1 MKNFHLVP
9 LLTLAFVFP
18 LAAQLKPPVP
28 PGTPPADALKALKAE
43 EVKPAPPVTLDT
55 PAVWAQD
62 HSDLKADPK
71 ITFGKLDNGVRY
83 AILPHAEPPKRVS
96 LRIYIDAGSL
106 MEEDNQQGLA
116 HFLEHMAFNGTTHY
130 PSDEM
135 VEFFQRLGMAFGAD
149 TNAHT
154 GFKETVYKLELP
166 EAGEALMDKGMLFF
180 SDVAGSMLLAE
191 KELEKE
197 RGVILSEKLAR
208 DNVDYRTMI
217 EGFKFTLPD
226 SLIPRR
232 LPIGTEEVIKSAPH
246 ARFEE
251 FYKKWYTPDRMAVV
265 VVGDVDPALVKKVIT
280 ARFSELKAPAKPAAD
295 PDLGPVTAAKG
306 IEARLLTEK
315 EAGQVTLSIDSSHA
329 SRKRPDIAAT
339 RREDLVRGLA
349 DAIVNRR
356 FEILA
361 KKPGAPFLAAQ
372 AGYDDWMRYV
382 ESSTLQI
389 GSKPENWDKAL
400 AVGEQEIR
408 RAVKYGFTAAE
419 LAEMKANILTGYE
432 NAARGAA
439 TRKSRELA
447 DRLVKFI
454 ADHNVFTTPED
465 DLALVKKHLES
476 ITAEECHEAF
486 ARDWATDSLR
496 IFAGGNLELEDAPA
510 KITAAWKASAATEV
524 TAPEEAKDSAFA
536 YTDFGPSGKI
546 VKQDTVADLGITQLT
561 FANNVRLSIK
571 PTDFKKDTIQ
581 ISCLFGEGELSL
593 PKDKPGLDT
602 FTSSVF
608 EMGGLEKHSVDDLQ
622 RLLAG
627 RTVGTNFVP
636 GDDAFLL
643 AGKTNRKDLL
653 LQFQLMAATLQS
665 PGWREDGVSLF
676 RENLPAMYQQIAH
689 TAEGVMQTQ
698 VGAFTHGNDYR
709 FVLPPQEV
717 LASRTMEEAK
727 AWLQPALS
735 TGYLEIGVVGDLDPR
750 EVITAASATFGAL
763 PARAAAKADNPK
775 ARELKFPADV
785 KEKDFPFTSK
795 IPKSVV
801 AVYWPT
807 TDRMKDIRTSRQ
819 MSLLAEILSDRVRL
833 KVREELGESYSPN
846 VASSMSDSFP
856 GYGQMLAIMI
866 SQPKDAKQLG
876 DIVREL
882 ADKLAKEGATDDE
895 LDRAR
900 KPLLTALDE
909 QRRNNAYWLGTV
921 VAPGQSQ
928 PQRLDWARTMVE
940 DFKSVKLEDLNA
952 LAKKY
957 LPATRAVV
965 TCVVPEQEKDSAPER
980 KLESGKPTAAAK

>member
-1 MKNFHLVP
+1 MKNFRLAP
-9 LLTLAFVFP
+9 LLALSLP
-18 LAAQLKPPVP
+18 LSAPLFAQA
-28 PGTPPADALKALKAE
+28 PPADI
-43 EVKPAPPVTLDT
+43 KPPGPATLPADKPGPPVTLDT

-62 HSDLKADPK
+62 RSDLKADSK
-71 ITFGKLDNGVRY
+71 ITFGKLDNGLRY

-96 LRIYIDAGSL
+96 ARIYIDAGSL
-106 MEEDNQQGLA
+106 MEEDDQQGLA

-130 PSDEM
+130 PADEM

-166 EAGEALMDKGMLFF
+166 EASEALLDKGMLFF
-180 SDVAGSMLLAE
+180 SDVAGNMLLAG

-208 DNVDYRTMI
+208 DDVDFRTMI

-232 LPIGTEEVIKSAPH
+232 LPIGTEEVIKTAPRP
-246 ARFEE
+246 RFES

-265 VVGDVDPALVKKVIT
+265 VVGDVDPALVKKAIT
-280 ARFSELKAPAKPAAD
+280 ARFSELKAPVKPAAD
-295 PDLGPVTAAKG
+295 PDLGPVTASKG

-315 EAGQVTLSIDSSHA
+315 EAGQVTISVDASQA
-329 SRKRPDIAAT
+329 SRKRPDLAAT
-339 RREDLVRGLA
+339 RRENLVRGLA

-389 GSKPENWDKAL
+389 ATKPENWDKSL
-400 AVGEQEIR
+400 AVGEQEVR
-408 RAVKYGFTAAE
+408 RAVKFGFTNAE
-419 LAEMKANILTGYE
+419 LAEMKANVLTGYD
-432 NAARGAA
+432 NAAKGAA

-454 ADHNVFTTPED
+454 SENDVFTTPED
-465 DLALVKKHLES
+465 DLALVQKQLES
-476 ITAEECHEAF
+476 ITAEECHKAF
-486 ARDWATDSLR
+486 ARDWSTENLR
-496 IFAGGNLELEDAPA
+496 IFAGGNLTLDDAST

-524 TAPEEAKDSAFA
+524 TAPEEAKDAAFG
-536 YTDFGPSGKI
+536 YTDFGPPGKV
-546 VKQDTVADLGITQLT
+546 VKQETVADLGITQIT

-627 RTVGTNFVP
+627 RTVGTNFAP

-643 AGKTNRKDLL
+643 AGRTNRKDLL
-653 LQFQLMAATLQS
+653 LQCQLLAATIQS

-676 RENLPAMYQQIAH
+676 RENLPAMYQQLTH
-689 TAEGVMQTQ
+689 TAEGVMQAQ
-698 VGAFTHGNDYR
+698 VSAFTHGGDYR
-709 FVLPPQEV
+709 FVLPPREV
-717 LASRTMEEAK
+717 LAARTMAEVK

-735 TGYLEIGVVGDLDPR
+735 TGYLEIGIVGDLDPQ

-763 PARAAAKADNPK
+763 PVRAAAKADSAA
-775 ARELKFPADV
+775 ARELKFPTGV

-795 IPKSVV
+795 IPKSLV

-807 TDRMKDIRTSRQ
+807 TDRMKDIRSSRQ

-833 KVREELGESYSPN
+833 KVREELGESYSPH
-846 VASSMSDSFP
+846 VASSMSDTFP
-856 GYGQMLAIMI
+856 GYGQMLAVMI
-866 SQPKDAKQLG
+866 SEPKDAQQLG

-882 ADKLAKEGATDDE
+882 ADKLAKEGATADE

-909 QRRNNAYWLGTV
+909 QRRNNAYWLSTV
-921 VAPGQSQ
+921 VTPSQSQ
-928 PQRLDWARTMVE
+928 PQRLDWARSMLD
-940 DFKSVKLEDLNA
+940 DFKTVKLEDLNA

-957 LPATRAVV
+957 LPASRAVI
-965 TCVVPEQEKDSAPER
+965 TRVVAEGEKDSAP
-980 KLESGKPTAAAK
+980 AKGGAPDKEKVKVKTK